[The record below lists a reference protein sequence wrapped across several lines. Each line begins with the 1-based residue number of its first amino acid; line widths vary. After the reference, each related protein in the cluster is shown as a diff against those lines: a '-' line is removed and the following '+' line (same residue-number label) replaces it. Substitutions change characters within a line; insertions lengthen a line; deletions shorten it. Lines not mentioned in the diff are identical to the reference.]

1 MSEARDGGREE
12 PPGIRCL
19 LWRPRP
25 RAVAGRSNP
34 TRGGGW
40 EGQPYIQGVVAVQ
53 VQEGLQEPSH
63 VEVQEG
69 RWEKTPLIQGKEQR
83 PVLCGSSP

>member
-1 MSEARDGGREE
+1 MLEVRGSGREE
-12 PPGIRCL
+12 QL
-19 LWRPRP
+19 H
-25 RAVAGRSNP
+25 V
-34 TRGGGW
+34 
-40 EGQPYIQGVVAVQ
+40 QGVVAVQ

-63 VEVQEG
+63 IEVQEG